1 MKKTLSTALSVIM
14 LFACLFGLASCKEE
28 TPDVNALWADAMY
41 TEDTELGSGSKTL
54 AVEIEAEGKT
64 VKFTIKTDKKTVGE
78 ALLEHKLI
86 SGEDGDFGIYIKTAN
101 GILADYD
108 VDQHYWAVYI
118 GDETAMTGV
127 DSIEIDENVTYRLV
141 RETM

>member
-1 MKKTLSTALSVIM
+1 MKKTFSTAVSVMMI
-14 LFACLFGLASCKEE
+14 LVCLLGLASCKEE
-28 TPDVNALWADAMY
+28 PADVNTLWANAMY
-41 TEDTELGSGSKTL
+41 TEDTELGSGSKTVK
-54 AVEIEAEGKT
+54 VEVEAEGKT

-78 ALLEHKLI
+78 ALLEHNLI

-108 VDQHYWAVYI
+108 VDQYYWAVYI
-118 GDETAMTGV
+118 GNETAMTGV
-127 DSIEIDENVTYRLV
+127 DSIEIDESATYRLV

>member
-1 MKKTLSTALSVIM
+1 MKKTLNSALLVIM
-14 LFACLFGLASCKEE
+14 ILVCLLGLASCKEE
-28 TPDVNALWADAMY
+28 APDVTGLWANAMY
-41 TEDTELGSGSKTL
+41 TEDTELGSGSKTI

-64 VKFTIKTDKKTVGE
+64 VKFIIKTDKKTVGE
-78 ALLEHKLI
+78 ALLEHNLI
-86 SGEDGDFGIYIKTAN
+86 GGEDGEFGIYIKTAN

-127 DSIEIDENVTYRLV
+127 DSIEIDENATYRLV